1 MEQAENSTNK
11 CIHYLA
17 ETRKTARAIPQIS
30 HFDKNNYSG
39 VRTGGMNPACGQTRD
54 AASAVVAFR
63 AVLK

>member
-17 ETRKTARAIPQIS
+17 ETRKTARATPQIS

-39 VRTGGMNPACGQTRD
+39 VRTGGMNPATD
-54 AASAVVAFR
+54 IP
-63 AVLK
+63 L